1 MQLPLHITELVA
13 LSIDF
18 EVLAPVIFI
27 ILYFIS
33 QFLGGGDKEKK
44 AKKKQEKREAA
55 ERGKQSPMDSA
66 EAEADEEA
74 RARRIREEIQRKIA
88 ERRAA
93 ENAGGGQQQA
103 PVSTRRYDPNLPEH
117 AQRRDFS
124 GSPDIAREVPE
135 RLPPRRVEPT
145 QTPTPAPRRIA
156 DQEPRVR
163 ASSFENAMAEQRRNL
178 ERASQ
183 AREEAFRQ
191 ARSIERGV
199 AATNLRLVEAHEARS
214 AERRAALLTPAALRR
229 EILDELRDPETAR
242 KAIVLREVLGPP
254 LGARNSIDPADR
266 HF

>member
-1 MQLPLHITELVA
+1 MHFPFPITELVA

-27 ILYFIS
+27 ILYFLS

-55 ERGKQSPMDSA
+55 QRGKQSPMDSA
-66 EAEADEEA
+66 QADADEEA

-93 ENAGGGQQQA
+93 EGAGGGQQQA
-103 PVSTRRYDPNLPEH
+103 PTSSPRYDPTLPEH

-124 GSPDIAREVPE
+124 SSPDIAREVPE

-145 QTPTPAPRRIA
+145 TPPAPAPRRVA
-156 DQEPRVR
+156 EQEPRVR
-163 ASSFENAMAEQRRNL
+163 ANSFESAMAEQRRQL

-183 AREEAFRQ
+183 AREDAFRQ

-199 AATNLRLVEAHEARS
+199 AATNLRLLEAREARS
-214 AERRAALLTPAALRR
+214 AERRAALLTPDALRR

-254 LGARNSIDPADR
+254 LGMRKSSDPVDRN
-266 HF
+266 F